1 MSNNTE
7 RTSKEYMLI
16 AARVAM
22 ATKKEEECTL
32 RTEKTKQQN
41 MQQWQS

>member
-22 ATKKEEECTL
+22 ATKKEECTL